1 MSAMRIPTRI
11 RVAAAVA
18 LAGLVLG
25 GCTSA
30 GADGVGAGTVG
41 GGASPPGSSSDP
53 VTAQRSH
60 YVYQMLAS
68 SYAAGPE
75 TQAGFMSVI
84 AGYGGGYVTSAD
96 LTGSGA
102 DEVLTVQVVLGAGT
116 VREGMQGETD
126 FGVAGVA
133 CFSYTLGYRAP
144 EDQITQFSCPPY
156 LNAAVARADAA
167 RQIGDER
174 AAEHYNKPVNQIP
187 MTLAAARELLFPTTK
202 SPRNANPEL
211 TPADFATGT
220 DDVLHRPMSALAL
233 LQQDGACEY
242 VVFRWI
248 RATHGGG
255 RTSASAGS
263 GSAGS
268 ASRSSASTHSASPT
282 SAPSIS
288 EVAYARA
295 WAAPTSA
302 ACTGAAALSAAA
314 FLTADG

>member
-1 MSAMRIPTRI
+1 MSGMRIPTRI

-30 GADGVGAGTVG
+30 GADGVGAGAAG

-53 VTAQRSH
+53 VTAQRSR

-75 TQAGFMSVI
+75 TQAGVMSLI

-116 VREGMQGETD
+116 VRESMQGETD
-126 FGVAGVA
+126 FGIAGVA
-133 CFSYTLGYRAP
+133 CFSYTLDYRAP
-144 EDQITQFSCPPY
+144 EDQIAQFSCPPY
-156 LNAAVARADAA
+156 LNDAVARADAA
-167 RQIGDER
+167 RQIGDQR

-187 MTLAAARELLFPTTK
+187 TTLAAARKFLFPTTK
-202 SPRNANPEL
+202 TLQNANLEL

-248 RATHGGG
+248 SASHGGV
-255 RTSASAGS
+255 RTSASAS
-263 GSAGS
+263 S
-268 ASRSSASTHSASPT
+268 ASRTTASTNSASPT
-282 SAPSIS
+282 STSSIS

>member
-1 MSAMRIPTRI
+1 MSGMRIPTRI

-25 GCTSA
+25 GCTPA
-30 GADGVGAGTVG
+30 GAGGVGAGAAG

-96 LTGSGA
+96 LAGSGA
-102 DEVLTVQVVLGAGT
+102 DEVLTVHVVLGAGT
-116 VREGMQGETD
+116 VRESMQGETD
-126 FGVAGVA
+126 FGGAGVA
-133 CFSYTLGYRAP
+133 CFSYTLDYRAP
-144 EDQITQFSCPPY
+144 EDQIAQFSCPPY
-156 LNAAVARADAA
+156 LNDAVARADAA
-167 RQIGDER
+167 RQIGDQR

-187 MTLAAARELLFPTTK
+187 TTLAAARKLLFPTTK
-202 SPRNANPEL
+202 SLRNANPEL
-211 TPADFATGT
+211 APADFATGT

-233 LQQDGACEY
+233 IQRDGACEY

-248 RATHGGG
+248 RASHGGG
-255 RTSASAGS
+255 GTSAS
-263 GSAGS
+263 
-268 ASRSSASTHSASPT
+268 HSPIASPT
-282 SAPSIS
+282 LSTS
-288 EVAYARA
+288 EAAYARA

-302 ACTGAAALSAAA
+302 ACTGSAALSAAA